1 MIIPYSY
8 YMDIR
13 PATQKDVQTIVKLML
28 DEFSQPPFNED
39 VSLEA
44 VVKSLNFY
52 FDIGRVF
59 VAEKDEIV
67 GVCVFKV
74 EQWWQGK
81 VIIIEDLAIKEAFK
95 ENKLH
100 LQLLERVEHHTKE
113 IGAYQ
118 VCFTTHKDTPT
129 IQDYVSRGYTMK
141 DRVYLERSL

>member
-1 MIIPYSY
+1 MN
-8 YMDIR
+8 IR
-13 PATQKDVQTIVKLML
+13 LATQKDVQTIVKLML

-95 ENKLH
+95 EHKLH
-100 LQLLERVEHHTKE
+100 LQLLEHVEQHAQK
-113 IGAYQ
+113 IGACK
-118 VCFTTHKDTPT
+118 VCFTTHKDTPNLDEYKL
-129 IQDYVSRGYTMK
+129 IGYKSEDNVFMSK
-141 DRVYLERSL
+141 KV